1 LNKKKYHERLNM
13 IEILFENK
21 KITFTYTKDEKKIDE

>member
-1 LNKKKYHERLNM
+1 LNKKISRLNM
-13 IEILFENK
+13 IEILFENI